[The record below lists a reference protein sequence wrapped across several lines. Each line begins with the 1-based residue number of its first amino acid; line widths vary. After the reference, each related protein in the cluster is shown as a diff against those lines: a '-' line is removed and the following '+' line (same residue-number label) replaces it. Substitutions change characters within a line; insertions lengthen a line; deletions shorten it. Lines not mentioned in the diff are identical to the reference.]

1 MCGRDKT
8 FFAFESTLLMGLD
21 SLSDREVTH
30 LMYAYGVR
38 KVGNPE
44 LHKAFVKRLDAMA

>member
-1 MCGRDKT
+1 MRAFSHSQDNRMCGKDKT
-8 FFAFESTLLMGLD
+8 FYHLEQLVLKNLESLNARD
-21 SLSDREVTH
+21 ATH

-44 LHKAFVKRLDAMA
+44 LH